1 MKFMNWFGAAMT
13 VLLLSCAAKDGNKI
27 DEKTKGNLPDGQ
39 VVEEQTWEI
48 KDGKFFRNGEWVF
61 LKIAKP
67 LRNFADGN
75 AVQQLIG
82 DLDRLKAKHFN
93 VIELNCYWHHF
104 DNDGDGV
111 PDVSLE
117 PLNRLIHTIYT
128 KGMMPSLSVETYA
141 VGGGQMPLG
150 FWDRFSDADAINDQG
165 NTVTDTEYGFGSRV
179 VSIFHDGYRSAAR
192 TFIKKL
198 TAGID
203 HEKVLYFETTVEP
216 QYMGTINLCFSV
228 HARNAYD
235 AWLTENAIT
244 DVDAKMPTIF
254 PIPQSFI
261 DNAYWN
267 KFRAQFLAEWV
278 NGDAA
283 AFREIAGVDAYIAVD
298 YLDAD
303 EDTMA
308 KRCGNPEEFLA
319 HLDAPNII
327 QVNWSWFFPTN
338 SPNQKAYD
346 RVHHAN
352 DMYNR
357 DWAITEHMTFNGSDF
372 NHYSDEELRQIL
384 LNALHQGTRF
394 GWEFVSIDN
403 ATNGSFSLYN
413 DDWSPKRVMGI
424 VDLHWDDWL
433 ARIRAIEDR

>member
-1 MKFMNWFGAAMT
+1 MRFMNWLGLGIIF
-13 VLLLSCAAKDGNKI
+13 LLLSCAAKDNNTINGKSEDDPIVGKPTWKI
-27 DEKTKGNLPDGQ
+27 EN
-39 VVEEQTWEI
+39 
-48 KDGKFFRNGEWVF
+48 GKFYCDGEWEF

-67 LRNFADGN
+67 LRNFADDN
-75 AVQQLIG
+75 AVQQLIN
-82 DLDRLKAKHFN
+82 DLDRLKAKHYN
-93 VIELNCYWHHF
+93 VIEINCYWHHF
-104 DNDGDGV
+104 DHDGDGV

-433 ARIRAIEDR
+433 ARIREIEER